1 MCKHRRTQ
9 SPLNALTS
17 CKKVFNSVYAYFHLI
32 NIRREGAPKYE
43 ALRSKM
49 HGAYSQMDC
58 KLYTS
63 EKDFSWCVCVFVG
76 FKAHQRQ

>member
-1 MCKHRRTQ
+1 MQNNC
-9 SPLNALTS
+9 
-17 CKKVFNSVYAYFHLI
+17 VYAYFHLI

-49 HGAYSQMDC
+49 HGAYSQMYC

-63 EKDFSWCVCVFVG
+63 ENDFHGMCMFVG
-76 FKAHQRQ
+76 FKAQQRQ